1 MRTYWSHL
9 EKARVPYSASKALG
23 SNSGDRAGVFV
34 FKRRG
39 CEVVFVVHDGLWG
52 GDPTGW
58 EHVSFTLKYRGQLV
72 VPTWEWMCWAKELF
86 WGPEEA
92 VMQIHPPSSDYVNT
106 HPTCLHLWRQVGK
119 NPPLPDAKMV

>member
-1 MRTYWSHL
+1 MRTDWSHL
-9 EKARVPYSASKALG
+9 ESARVRSARRSFD
-23 SNSGDRAGVFV
+23 SNPGDRAGVFV
-34 FKRRG
+34 FKSKG
-39 CEVVFVVHDGLWG
+39 VEAVCIVHDGLFG
-52 GDPTGW
+52 GNPTGW
-58 EHVSFTLKYRGQLV
+58 EHVSLTMRYDGELV
-72 VPTWEWMCWAKELF
+72 MPSWSWMCWVKDQF